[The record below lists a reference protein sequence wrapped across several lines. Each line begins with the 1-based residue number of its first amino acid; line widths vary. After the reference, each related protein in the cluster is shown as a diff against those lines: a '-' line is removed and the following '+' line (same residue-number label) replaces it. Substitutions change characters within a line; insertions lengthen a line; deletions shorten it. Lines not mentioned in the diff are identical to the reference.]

1 MEVYRYGHRSC
12 FYRLVLDEFLGNDS
26 FSSPIHALW
35 IEEIA
40 KRNVE
45 LNGWQN
51 DIDVRLVAS
60 NGAILT
66 NLVEGTE
73 RIDFCMCNPPFFEE
87 ISQTGLNRKV
97 VCTGTIQEM
106 VVEGGEKQFVSRMI
120 EESIL
125 LQDRIRWYTAMIGR
139 KEDLKSLLKRLRT
152 KGIVNVRTT
161 EFHQGRTT
169 RWGLGWSHSS
179 EGLKELVETKIFP
192 KTQQLNRCSSFPVS
206 GSRHP
211 SEILRILEED
221 FKQHQEIHYRT
232 DPIVYSIKGDVRR
245 PGSQQK
251 DFPRDLLQMKPLS
264 YVVDCKFKGGS
275 SKEDFYLFLE
285 RIQSVLS

>member
-1 MEVYRYGHRSC
+1 
-12 FYRLVLDEFLGNDS
+12 
-26 FSSPIHALW
+26 
-35 IEEIA
+35 
-40 KRNVE
+40 
-45 LNGWQN
+45 
-51 DIDVRLVAS
+51 
-60 NGAILT
+60 
-66 NLVEGTE
+66 
-73 RIDFCMCNPPFFEE
+73 
-87 ISQTGLNRKV
+87 
-97 VCTGTIQEM
+97 
-106 VVEGGEKQFVSRMI
+106 
-120 EESIL
+120 
-125 LQDRIRWYTAMIGR
+125 
-139 KEDLKSLLKRLRT
+139 
-152 KGIVNVRTT
+152 VNVRTT

-251 DFPRDLLQMKPLS
+251 DFPRDVRFAAAADDDDDDDPLFLFELQLLQMKPLS